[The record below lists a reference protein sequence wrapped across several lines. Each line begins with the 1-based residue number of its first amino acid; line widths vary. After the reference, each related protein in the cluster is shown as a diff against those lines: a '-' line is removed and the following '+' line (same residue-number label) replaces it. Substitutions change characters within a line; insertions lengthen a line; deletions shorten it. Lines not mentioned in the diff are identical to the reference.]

1 MPYIVKICAA
11 CGKRGDYY
19 HNVTV
24 CRKCRA
30 AKLVTKKR
38 CDCVS
43 QSSER
48 RENYVLRAEVNALR
62 LQLGLGIKY
71 VEYGRKPT
79 K

>member
-1 MPYIVKICAA
+1 MPYTIKICAA

-24 CRKCRA
+24 CRKCKA
-30 AKLVTKKR
+30 GKLVTKQR
-38 CDCVS
+38 CDFTS
-43 QSSER
+43 PSSER
-48 RENYVLRAEVNALR
+48 RENTVLRGEVNALR